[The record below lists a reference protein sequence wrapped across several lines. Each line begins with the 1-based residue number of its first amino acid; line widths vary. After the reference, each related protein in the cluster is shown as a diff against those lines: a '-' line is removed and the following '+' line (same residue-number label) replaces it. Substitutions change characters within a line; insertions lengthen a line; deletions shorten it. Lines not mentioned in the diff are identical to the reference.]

1 MFPSVQPSESV
12 GDSVDRQHE
21 QSSDFSGELSDPN
34 DVCDSTVSS
43 NTQNQP
49 ECIKAWCLEFE
60 ERIRLKDEA
69 ESAKLTV
76 MEEQGLK
83 DLHDWANQYRESLSR
98 AIKSSRAHDKDLRLE
113 QNAAATASATLCDA
127 DASQPAL
134 WERVCHLCSFVA
146 AAADDTGSGAIPV
159 KELCTK
165 DSSKDLHRMRTLLL
179 QLKQNPPTLR
189 RVG

>member
-1 MFPSVQPSESV
+1 MIMLNAEHVPMYA
-12 GDSVDRQHE
+12 QHNK
-21 QSSDFSGELSDPN
+21 QTALLDIGTKQFI
-34 DVCDSTVSS
+34 S
-43 NTQNQP
+43 NWVKMASR
-49 ECIKAWCLEFE
+49 E
-60 ERIRLKDEA
+60 
-69 ESAKLTV
+69 ESAFRPKNSGRKNRTDI
-76 MEEQGLK
+76 QAK

-98 AIKSSRAHDKDLRLE
+98 AIKSSRAHDKDLRVE

-134 WERVCHLCSFVA
+134 WERVCHLCSFVTA
-146 AAADDTGSGAIPV
+146 TADDTGSGAIPA
-159 KELCTK
+159 KEVCTK

>member
-1 MFPSVQPSESV
+1 MFPSIQPSESV
-12 GDSVDRQHE
+12 GDSMNPHV
-21 QSSDFSGELSDPN
+21 QSSDFSEEISELN
-34 DVCDSTVSS
+34 DVCDSTMSS
-43 NTQNQP
+43 NTQSQP

-76 MEEQGLK
+76 LEEQGLK

-98 AIKSSRAHDKDLRLE
+98 AIKSSRAHDKDLRVE
-113 QNAAATASATLCDA
+113 QNSLATASATLCDA
-127 DASQPAL
+127 DASHPAL
-134 WERVCHLCSFVA
+134 WERVCHLCNFVT
-146 AAADDTGSGAIPV
+146 AAADDTGSAA
-159 KELCTK
+159 KDLCTK